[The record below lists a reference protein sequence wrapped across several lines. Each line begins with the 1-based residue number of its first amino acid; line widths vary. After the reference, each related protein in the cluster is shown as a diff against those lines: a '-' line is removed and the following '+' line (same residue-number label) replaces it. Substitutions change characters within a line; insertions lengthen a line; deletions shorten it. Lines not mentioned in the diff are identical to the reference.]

1 MRIKETF
8 PASRREQIF
17 AVSPQT
23 GGLRGRVLWFLRRR
37 FGIAPGIMRVF
48 LTDLRVGLLG
58 TLLYSRVNYGARS
71 MSPLQR
77 EMVATIVNGKIGGA
91 P

>member
-1 MRIKETF
+1 MSAEME
-8 PASRREQIF
+8 PRRAAIF
-17 AVSPQT
+17 AVSPET
-23 GGLRGRVLWFLRRR
+23 GGLRGRILWMVRRR
-37 FGIAPGIMRVF
+37 FGLAPGIMRVF
-48 LTDLRVGLLG
+48 LTDLYGGLLAN
-58 TLLYSRVNYGARS
+58 LLYSRANYGARS

>member
-1 MRIKETF
+1 MSAEME
-8 PASRREQIF
+8 PRRAAIF

-23 GGLRGRVLWFLRRR
+23 GGLRGRILWMLRQR

-48 LTDLRVGLLG
+48 LTDLRSGFLA
-58 TLLYSRVNYGARS
+58 TLLYSRANYGAHS